1 MVNPAL
7 FHPKGEYHH
16 NAKQSVSTRQRAT
29 GHTVRQRRPGSV
41 HMLKAWTA
49 AAEPTADD
57 GSDSN
62 EHERHA
68 APSGGTHASEARS
81 SEKTSE

>member
-1 MVNPAL
+1 
-7 FHPKGEYHH
+7 
-16 NAKQSVSTRQRAT
+16 
-29 GHTVRQRRPGSV
+29 
-41 HMLKAWTA
+41 MLEAATA

-62 EHERHA
+62 ELERHA
-68 APSGGTHASEARS
+68 APSGGTQA